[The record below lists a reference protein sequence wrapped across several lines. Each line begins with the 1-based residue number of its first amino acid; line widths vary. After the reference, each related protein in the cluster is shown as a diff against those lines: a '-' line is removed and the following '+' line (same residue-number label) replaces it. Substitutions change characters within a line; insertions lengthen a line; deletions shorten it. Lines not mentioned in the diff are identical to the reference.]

1 MMPVPA
7 SNDSSDE
14 TRPPAPSPQRS
25 DYPIPSVEAEP
36 ARAENEDLA
45 ARLTVD
51 PERDDVKG

>member
-1 MMPVPA
+1 MPVQG
-7 SNDSSDE
+7 SDDSSNE
-14 TRPPAPSPQRS
+14 TRTPAPSAQRS
-25 DYPIPSVEAEP
+25 DYPIPSVDAEP